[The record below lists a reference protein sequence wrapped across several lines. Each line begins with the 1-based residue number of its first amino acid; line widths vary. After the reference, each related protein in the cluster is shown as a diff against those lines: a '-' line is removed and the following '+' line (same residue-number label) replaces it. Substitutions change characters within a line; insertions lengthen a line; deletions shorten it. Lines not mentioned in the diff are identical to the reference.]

1 MYLYSKKQINDMSII
16 GSLRKTRDNC
26 IEAVKDDKYLKIA
39 LIILLFAFFLGY
51 SMRFFDFT
59 KSPIMGEIG
68 VIYPIHQ
75 EAFPYYMGGIA
86 IQSDMAGSVRYDRIS
101 ESPIDFLYVM
111 RNNVISAV
119 LLVGTGVLLG
129 IPTVVFTFLVGLSA
143 GASIAEVLEFAG
155 LIVALKTIFLL
166 TTYVI
171 AVALSASIGIE
182 VGSAIIRY
190 FKDNR
195 FEIDRKIYDKAIAVI
210 IIVVINIILQYV
222 LLVM

>member
-1 MYLYSKKQINDMSII
+1 MSIV
-16 GSLRKTRDNC
+16 GCFRKTKDSC

-39 LIILLFAFFLGY
+39 LMILIFAFFLGY

-86 IQSDMAGSVRYDRIS
+86 ESKVSYDRIS

-119 LLVGTGVLLG
+119 LLVSTGVLLG

-155 LIVALKTIFLL
+155 LIVALKTIILL
-166 TTYVI
+166 ATYMI
-171 AVALSASIGIE
+171 AVVLSASIGIE

>member
-1 MYLYSKKQINDMSII
+1 MNLKSITNMRFRPK
-16 GSLRKTRDNC
+16 LKMM
-26 IEAVKDDKYLKIA
+26 VKNVTDSVKEDKYLKIA

-51 SMRFFDFT
+51 SMRVFDFT
-59 KSPIMGEIG
+59 KSPILGEIG

-75 EAFPYYMGGIA
+75 EAFPYYMGGVALESRSMDSTI
-86 IQSDMAGSVRYDRIS
+86 SYDRIS
-101 ESPIDFLYVM
+101 ESPIDLLYVM

-129 IPTVVFTFLVGLSA
+129 IPTVIFTFLVGLSA

-171 AVALSASIGIE
+171 AVVLAASIGIE
-182 VGSAIIRY
+182 MGSAIIRY
-190 FKDNR
+190 LKTNI
-195 FEIDRKIYDKAIAVI
+195 FEIDKKIYDKAIAVM
-210 IIVVINIILQYV
+210 IIVVINIILQFV

>member
-1 MYLYSKKQINDMSII
+1 MMLKSKIKTMIRDSID
-16 GSLRKTRDNC
+16 S
-26 IEAVKDDKYLKIA
+26 VKNDKYLKIA

-51 SMRFFDFT
+51 SMRVFDFT
-59 KSPIMGEIG
+59 KSPILGEIG

-75 EAFPYYMGGIA
+75 EAFPYYMGGVA
-86 IQSDMAGSVRYDRIS
+86 LESRSMDTKVSYDRIS
-101 ESPIDFLYVM
+101 ESPIDLLYVM

-129 IPTVVFTFLVGLSA
+129 IPTVIFTFLVGLSA

-171 AVALSASIGIE
+171 AVVLAASIGIE
-182 VGSAIIRY
+182 IGSAIIRY
-190 FKDNR
+190 LKTNI
-195 FEIDRKIYDKAIAVI
+195 FEIDKKIYDKAIAVI
-210 IIVVINIILQYV
+210 IIVATNIILQFV

>member
-1 MYLYSKKQINDMSII
+1 
-16 GSLRKTRDNC
+16 
-26 IEAVKDDKYLKIA
+26 
-39 LIILLFAFFLGY
+39 
-51 SMRFFDFT
+51 
-59 KSPIMGEIG
+59 
-68 VIYPIHQ
+68 
-75 EAFPYYMGGIA
+75 
-86 IQSDMAGSVRYDRIS
+86 
-101 ESPIDFLYVM
+101 
-111 RNNVISAV
+111 
-119 LLVGTGVLLG
+119 
-129 IPTVVFTFLVGLSA
+129 
-143 GASIAEVLEFAG
+143 
-155 LIVALKTIFLL
+155 ALKTIFLL

>member
-1 MYLYSKKQINDMSII
+1 MMLKSKI
-16 GSLRKTRDNC
+16 KTMIKNVTDS
-26 IEAVKDDKYLKIA
+26 VKEDKYLKIA

-51 SMRFFDFT
+51 SMRVFDFT
-59 KSPIMGEIG
+59 KSPILGEIG

-75 EAFPYYMGGIA
+75 EAFPYYMGGVALESRSMDATI
-86 IQSDMAGSVRYDRIS
+86 SYDRIS
-101 ESPIDFLYVM
+101 ESPIDLLYVM

-129 IPTVVFTFLVGLSA
+129 IPTVIFTFLVGLSA

-171 AVALSASIGIE
+171 AVVLAASIGIE
-182 VGSAIIRY
+182 IGSAIIRY
-190 FKDNR
+190 LKTNK
-195 FEIDRKIYDKAIAVI
+195 FEIDKKIYDKAIAVM
-210 IIVVINIILQYV
+210 IIVVINIILQFV

>member
-1 MYLYSKKQINDMSII
+1 MSFKSKIKNIV
-16 GSLRKTRDNC
+16 KNC
-26 IEAVKDDKYLKIA
+26 TDSVKEDKYLKIA

-51 SMRFFDFT
+51 SIRVFDFT

-75 EAFPYYMGGIA
+75 EAFPYYMGGVSLESRSMDSSI
-86 IQSDMAGSVRYDRIS
+86 SYDRIS
-101 ESPIDFLYVM
+101 ESPIDILYVM

-119 LLVGTGVLLG
+119 LLVSTGVLLG

-155 LIVALKTIFLL
+155 LIVAAKTIFLL
-166 TTYVI
+166 TTYMI
-171 AVALSASIGIE
+171 AVVLAASIGIE
-182 VGSAIIRY
+182 MGSAIIRY
-190 FKDNR
+190 LKTNI
-195 FEIDRKIYDKAIAVI
+195 FEIDKKIYDKAIVVI